1 MKKKFLLPILIA
13 LPLLVG
19 GVTAAVT
26 YSSFESDK
34 QYIAVYAE
42 ELESEEPTSEEGATE
57 EEISKW
63 KEYYEKALQMYND
76 IANKQ
81 VANTTVGGIIS
92 AAVSAIVSFLFS
104 MLNRHRIMQA
114 TDTAKLAKEDY
125 DLALGEL
132 KGLKEKY
139 EITSPKLDKAI
150 ETFEKGSDVMGK
162 LIEKTDKL
170 IVYCE
175 KSQENHD
182 EDVQFLLEIISSSEE
197 LVRNGIAQKLN
208 EKYGRK

>member
-13 LPLLVG
+13 LPLLIG
-19 GVTAAVT
+19 GTTAAVT
-26 YSSFESDK
+26 YSSFEK
-34 QYIAVYAE
+34 EKNYIAVYAE
-42 ELESEEPTSEEGATE
+42 ELEGEEPTSEEGATDE
-57 EEISKW
+57 EVSKW
-63 KEYYEKALQMYND
+63 KEMYEKALQMYND

-104 MLNRHRIMQA
+104 MLNKHRITQA

-125 DLALGEL
+125 DLALDEI
-132 KGLKEKY
+132 KNLKEKY
-139 EITSPKLDKAI
+139 NITNPKIDKAI
-150 ETFEKGSDVMGK
+150 ETFEKGSDAMGK

-170 IVYCE
+170 IEHCE
-175 KSQENHD
+175 KAEQHHD

-197 LVRNGIAQKLN
+197 LVRNGIAEKLN